1 MIQTVFYGEC
11 SCQHGAA
18 FRKMV
23 IRKLI
28 IGPIDASVS
37 IGKPSKDTKQKRR
50 SHERSKSRE
59 LQTNEATKQVTD
71 VSAVATT
78 RDSEN
83 SQRQDKAV
91 QEIEDDNSSIRQDE
105 GV

>member
-1 MIQTVFYGEC
+1 
-11 SCQHGAA
+11 
-18 FRKMV
+18 MV